1 MTATA
6 YYSVCS
12 PTDPLAVARREVR
25 RAEYLSWRAC
35 LPDDEDGHRDWTTH
49 AATMTA
55 SIGGTPRFIAAHL
68 DALTTVNMLPGLRT
82 LVEQMHHLDM
92 FHLRK
97 IDDALLDL
105 PTGLREDEFFW
116 DTLDEVLVDYLTP
129 TRANQLLPT
138 PGAITRMIRGV
149 IHSLAQEEDTEEDVE
164 DSASDSFRQYDHADG
179 SVTTEVRLD
188 AINAAAVEQAVCDY
202 AAEHDCSFAQAFTAL
217 LLNNVQIKVVL
228 NVYRAHD
235 VPDAPGWLYPAGW
248 LSPDC
253 TRRAARMAATVRDM
267 DEAATAHTGSY
278 RPTGTIRA
286 FVEGRDGTCRWP
298 GCTRSAVSAQKDH
311 RVNHRDGGPTT
322 PANLACLC
330 QHHHNR
336 KSGGQA
342 FYVLDPATGEVFWLF
357 EDGRWVCDDAEGPLA
372 PKQRRWVQSL
382 AQRRARRAERAR
394 KRRAPSTSPKETAPT
409 GPPPF

>member
-49 AATMTA
+49 AATLTA

-188 AINAAAVEQAVCDY
+188 AINAAAVEQAVRDY

>member
-138 PGAITRMIRGV
+138 PGAITRKIRGV
-149 IHSLAQEEDTEEDVE
+149 IRSLAQEEDTEEDVE

-188 AINAAAVEQAVCDY
+188 AINAAAVEQAVRDY

-286 FVEGRDGTCRWP
+286 SWKGGTARVDGPGARGR
-298 GCTRSAVSAQKDH
+298 RSAPRRITASITVTAVRPRPPISRACASIITTGN
-311 RVNHRDGGPTT
+311 RAGRLSTSWIRPPVRCSGCSRTAGGFATTPRARWRPSSVGGCRAWLNGGPPGRACAKTT
-322 PANLACLC
+322 CPI
-330 QHHHNR
+330 H
-336 KSGGQA
+336 
-342 FYVLDPATGEVFWLF
+342 
-357 EDGRWVCDDAEGPLA
+357 
-372 PKQRRWVQSL
+372 
-382 AQRRARRAERAR
+382 
-394 KRRAPSTSPKETAPT
+394 
-409 GPPPF
+409 